1 MIPAMFV
8 ARAEILSLVALAA
21 AERQSIP
28 ELLNQAATTLGP
40 LARRSARR
48 LAHRLESGM
57 PIGQALWRQGY
68 ISPFEARR
76 VDGGVDAR
84 RRLQRLAEDAARA
97 DTGLLLVRWFPVWV
111 MVALLVPG
119 WILFNLIE
127 WLSDRAIY
135 ETYKVLGIAAN
146 SLLDTALAAWWLQV
160 LTLGGCIA
168 AVALGM
174 VILREIAVIR
184 HLTHLWCPEVHR
196 AYFALR
202 LIRALGPG
210 EDQSY
215 ELPWY
220 RAALAALFIG
230 IHRPQKPRWAADW
243 AAWFF
248 LTRFRLPAGEQ
259 RMLGPLH
266 SLSLRLSAMGLLG
279 SERNAPLMAEE
290 QARERLSFA
299 IREAR
304 PLLIAVLA
312 VLSLISLTMT
322 AASTLVHV
330 TSHIVG
336 GF

>member
-1 MIPAMFV
+1 MFV

-21 AERQSIP
+21 AQRQGIP
-28 ELLNQAATTLGP
+28 ELLQEAAETLGP
-40 LARRSARR
+40 LARRSARH
-48 LAHRLESGM
+48 LANQLKSGM

-76 VDGGVDAR
+76 IDGGVDAR

-111 MVALLVPG
+111 MVALVVPG
-119 WILFNLIE
+119 WMLFHLIG
-127 WLSDRAIY
+127 WLSENALY
-135 ETYKVLGIAAN
+135 QTYKDLGLVIPESIELLVSPW
-146 SLLDTALAAWWLQV
+146 SLQFLI
-160 LTLGGCIA
+160 LGGCITS
-168 AVALGM
+168 VTLGLL
-174 VILREIAVIR
+174 VLREIAVIR

-196 AYFALR
+196 AYFELR
-202 LIRALGPG
+202 LIRSLGPG
-210 EDQSY
+210 EDQPY

-230 IHRPQKPRWAADW
+230 IHRPRKPRWAADW

-259 RMLGPLH
+259 RMLGPLD

-279 SERNAPLMAEE
+279 TEHDAPLLAEE
-290 QARERLSFA
+290 RARQRLSLGV
-299 IREAR
+299 REAR

-312 VLSLISLTMT
+312 VLSVISLVIIAGATLISI
-322 AASTLVHV
+322 
-330 TSHIVG
+330 TSSISG